1 MIIRDY
7 DSRDLPEIQ
16 RIHELKSIDYALPD
30 LHSPL
35 FLVKKVAEEKGR
47 VVMAL
52 GAYIQAETY
61 LWMDPGDWASP
72 REKLKVLHNLQAE
85 FLNDLYLKGV
95 DCAVAYV
102 PQEIEKH
109 FGKRMTALGWSQNR
123 DGWRTWGRSTKQ

>member
-1 MIIRDY
+1 MAIRDY
-7 DSRDLPEIQ
+7 EPKDLEDLK
-16 RIHELKSIDYALPD
+16 RIHSLKSIDYKFPD
-30 LHSPL
+30 IESPL
-35 FLVKKVAEEKGR
+35 FLVKKVLEVEGK

-52 GAYIQAETY
+52 AAYIQVETY
-61 LWMDPGDWASP
+61 LLMDSGNWAKP
-72 REKLKVLHNLQAE
+72 EEKLEALQSLQAE

-109 FGKRMTALGWSQNR
+109 FGKRMTALGWSRNR